1 MLNKIWPAMI
11 IISVIYGFFSGRI
24 KEVNDAIF
32 VSLDDTVTMSISF
45 LGIMCFWSGMIE
57 ILKNTTILHRIGNIL
72 KPFIEKL
79 FKDES
84 EKAKELITLN
94 VVSNML
100 GLGNAATPVGI
111 KAMEELNKSENGKRV
126 SYGMNIFILLNTL
139 SIQIIPT
146 MIISI
151 RASLGSQSAGKI
163 IIPVW
168 IVSILT
174 LIIIMFI
181 GLKIFKK
188 EKDNGYI

>member
-32 VSLDDTVTMSISF
+32 VSLDDTVTTSISF

>member
-32 VSLDDTVTMSISF
+32 VSLDDTVTTSISF

-84 EKAKELITLN
+84 KKAKELITLN

-111 KAMEELNKSENGKRV
+111 KAMEELNKSEKGKRV

>member
-32 VSLDDTVTMSISF
+32 VSLDDTVTTSISF

-163 IIPVW
+163 IISVW

>member
-32 VSLDDTVTMSISF
+32 VSLDDTVTTSISF

-84 EKAKELITLN
+84 EKAKELITVN